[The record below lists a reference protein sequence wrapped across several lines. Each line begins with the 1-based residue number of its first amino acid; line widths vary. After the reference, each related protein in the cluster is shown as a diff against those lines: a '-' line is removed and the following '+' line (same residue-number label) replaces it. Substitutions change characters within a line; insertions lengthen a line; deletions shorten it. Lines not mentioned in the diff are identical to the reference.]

1 MQISN
6 KIVLRPR
13 FTLELNV
20 GPNQVL
26 EAFEAAKNSQDA
38 IKINVL
44 DAHVFLKIPVAQ
56 QHFWSPQL
64 HLEVLE
70 TTKTSCTVKGL
81 FGPSPTVWTLFMFF
95 HFVTGS
101 LFLGFGVWTYS
112 SWSLGTPFIAPL
124 LLMFLMVAVWVSL
137 YISGRLGKQKGH
149 VQMHELND
157 FMSTILKLFKKF
169 VH

>member
-13 FTLELNV
+13 FSLDLNAAK
-20 GPNQVL
+20 NQVL
-26 EAFEAAKNSQDA
+26 EAFEESKKNQNA
-38 IKINVL
+38 IKINIL
-44 DAHVFLKIPVAQ
+44 DAHVFLKIHSAE

-70 TTKTSCTVKGL
+70 TTQTCCTVKGL

-112 SWSLGTPFIAPL
+112 SWSLGTRFIAPL
-124 LLMFLMVAVWVSL
+124 LLMFLMVVVWISL
-137 YISGRLGKQKGH
+137 YLSGRLGKQKGH
-149 VQMHELND
+149 TQMHELHD
-157 FMSTILKLFKKF
+157 FMSTVLKAL
-169 VH
+169 

>member
-13 FTLELNV
+13 FSLDLNAAK
-20 GPNQVL
+20 NQVL
-26 EAFEAAKNSQDA
+26 EAFESAKNSQEA

-44 DAHVFLKIPVAQ
+44 DAHVFLKIPITE
-56 QHFWSPQL
+56 QHFWSSQL

-70 TTKTSCTVKGL
+70 TTQISCMVKGL

-95 HFVTGS
+95 HFVTAS

-112 SWSLGTPFIAPL
+112 NWALDTAFITPL
-124 LLMFLMVAVWVSL
+124 LLMFLMVVVWISL
-137 YISGRLGKQKGH
+137 YLSGRLGKQKGQT
-149 VQMHELND
+149 QMHELHD
-157 FMSTILKLFKKF
+157 FMNAVLKTI
-169 VH
+169 

>member
-13 FTLELNV
+13 FTLEINADT
-20 GPNQVL
+20 NHVL
-26 EAFEAAKNSQDA
+26 EAFEKSRNSQDA

-44 DAHVFLKIPVAQ
+44 DGHVFLKIPVAQ

-70 TTKTSCTVKGL
+70 ITKTSCKIKGL

-95 HFVTGS
+95 HFVTAS

-112 SWSLGTPFIAPL
+112 NWSLNTGFITPL
-124 LLMFLMVAVWVSL
+124 LLMFLMVGVWIFL
-137 YISGRLGKQKGH
+137 YISGRFGKQKGQE
-149 VQMHELND
+149 QMHELHD
-157 FMSTILKLFKKF
+157 FMNTVLKLF
-169 VH
+169 

>member
-1 MQISN
+1 MMQISN

-13 FTLELNV
+13 FTLELNTD
-20 GPNQVL
+20 PNLVL

-70 TTKTSCTVKGL
+70 ATQFSCMVKGL

-95 HFVTGS
+95 HFVTAS
-101 LFLGFGVWTYS
+101 LFIGFGVWTYS
-112 SWSLGTPFIAPL
+112 NWSLGIPFTTPL
-124 LLMFLMVAVWVSL
+124 LLMFLMVIVWISL
-137 YISGRLGKQKGH
+137 YISGRLGKQKGQT
-149 VQMHELND
+149 QMHELHD
-157 FMSTILKLFKKF
+157 FMNSILKLF
-169 VH
+169 

>member
-1 MQISN
+1 MMQISN
-6 KIVLRPR
+6 KIILRPR
-13 FTLELNV
+13 FTIELNAD
-20 GPNQVL
+20 PNLVL

-70 TTKTSCTVKGL
+70 STQVSCKVKGL

-95 HFVTGS
+95 HFVTAS

-112 SWSLGTPFIAPL
+112 NWSLDTAFITPL
-124 LLMFLMVAVWVSL
+124 LLMVLMVGVWISL
-137 YISGRLGKQKGH
+137 YISGRLGKQKGQE
-149 VQMHELND
+149 QMHELHDYMN
-157 FMSTILKLFKKF
+157 TVLKVF
-169 VH
+169 